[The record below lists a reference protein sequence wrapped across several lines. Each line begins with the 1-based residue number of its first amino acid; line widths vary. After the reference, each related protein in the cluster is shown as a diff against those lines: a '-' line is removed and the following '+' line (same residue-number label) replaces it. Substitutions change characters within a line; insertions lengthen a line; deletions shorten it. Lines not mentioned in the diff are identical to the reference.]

1 VLVAGLLAIAGIA
14 TWIML
19 PASERSIVERARQMI
34 GSNESIAWTEARELL
49 TPVMKGNGPLAVQAE
64 TLFYQSRK
72 KTLDRHAALE
82 IDHGLLSKPDRRFVE
97 AAILQKQGQ
106 PIEALQAFAQLI
118 ADYEEDGK
126 ERYIHAAAKERLEAL
141 AAELPLPTEPAALI
155 AMIQQL
161 DSAQSS
167 ADLIAGRAML
177 GAIMIRYSGEEGY
190 AMVNQAAKQMLIV
203 IDQKANGNLDLD
215 AILNGQGDTSG
226 T

>member
-1 VLVAGLLAIAGIA
+1 
-14 TWIML
+14 M
-19 PASERSIVERARQMI
+19 
-34 GSNESIAWTEARELL
+34 
-49 TPVMKGNGPLAVQAE
+49 
-64 TLFYQSRK
+64 
-72 KTLDRHAALE
+72 
-82 IDHGLLSKPDRRFVE
+82 
-97 AAILQKQGQ
+97 
-106 PIEALQAFAQLI
+106 I